1 MPGLASSPVHSS
13 SRFYRYSGMIGK
25 GTASRPGEIV
35 ADKPGWLA
43 ATEAGLRQ
51 QKQRYRRAAEVLAER
66 LSLAGGAKLCV
77 SRRASAPL
85 CQNTNAATHGLQ
97 NHVVV
102 VRLSCAALPGVS
114 ASVGLHAHS
123 APRANGE
130 PHGKRRTAGQT
141 AGAHAHGS
149 GQEVLQAAQPNR
161 GIELCRPEGTPRPAP
176 VPWSMIEGR

>member
-1 MPGLASSPVHSS
+1 MALPQPRSQIVS
-13 SRFYRYSGMIGK
+13 FYRYSGMIGK

-35 ADKPGWLA
+35 ADRPGWWG
-43 ATEAGLRQ
+43 ESGAGPRQ

-102 VRLSCAALPGVS
+102 VHLSCGTLPGV
-114 ASVGLHAHS
+114 
-123 APRANGE
+123 
-130 PHGKRRTAGQT
+130 
-141 AGAHAHGS
+141 
-149 GQEVLQAAQPNR
+149 
-161 GIELCRPEGTPRPAP
+161 
-176 VPWSMIEGR
+176 